1 MEKNTGY
8 PSVDR
13 KYEKENGFL
22 KNHPIIPSMSVY
34 NALGL
39 ISSFYR
45 DAIAVDCLD
54 LRITYQEL
62 LDTSKIL
69 SRAFKELGIKSNDI
83 ITASMPNFFQ
93 AIAVYLAANRIGA
106 VTTFIN
112 PGCSIEETKY
122 YLNEFE
128 SPLFINYDKG
138 LEYNFNIKKDTKVR
152 QVITLNH
159 NDINIKKFNDVKVG
173 DIGYSD
179 FISFNDMKLIADYY
193 KQYINTNYGGK
204 QDSMILFTSGSSG
217 NPKSVVLTNE
227 NILASGIYMKNTGN
241 VKTSIGER
249 CLVCV
254 PFSYPYGFVSSTLA
268 SLLTGREA
276 VLAPNIGKENI
287 EYFLS
292 KNPNMVFGSPALLEL
307 IRKNVS
313 DTQDLSSIHSFISGG
328 DFLSQAQ
335 AEEGKKFF
343 QEHNANVEI
352 YNGSGN
358 AESVGASTMP
368 LGVEVKPETVGR
380 VLLGSQAIV
389 VDPDTMEEL
398 KYGEEGMLCV
408 AGKHVFKEYYK
419 NPELTE
425 QAKFMYK
432 GKEYLKSGTMGRLAE
447 DGYFTLTGR
456 TSRFFIRADLNK
468 VYCEHVQQVVNN
480 IDGVEACVVVP
491 KPDDDLL
498 YVSKVYIVLKDGV
511 TASTELIDYII
522 EKCNHPVINKQT
534 GERMEL
540 KSFEI
545 PQSISF
551 IKNIPRT
558 PSADKINYRKL
569 EEMAKEEYEL
579 EKNQTLNKKL

>member
-1 MEKNTGY
+1 MKNDTGY

-13 KYEKENGFL
+13 KYEKENGIL
-22 KNHPIIPSMSVY
+22 KNHPFIPSVSVY
-34 NALGL
+34 NALGM

-45 DAIAVDCLD
+45 DAVAVDCLD

-62 LDTSKIL
+62 LNTSKIL
-69 SRAFKELGIKSNDI
+69 SRAFKELGIKPNDI
-83 ITASMPNFFQ
+83 IATSMPNFFQ
-93 AIAVYLAANRIGA
+93 AVAVYLAANRIGA
-106 VTTFIN
+106 ITTFLN
-112 PGCSIEETKY
+112 PGCSVEETKY

-128 SPLFINYDKG
+128 SPLFINYDKS
-138 LEYNFNIKKDTKVR
+138 LEYNLNIKKDTKVR
-152 QVITLNH
+152 QVITLNR
-159 NDINIKKFNDVKVG
+159 NDINIKRFNDIKSG

-193 KQYINTNYGGK
+193 KQYINTSFGGK
-204 QDSMILFTSGSSG
+204 QDSLILFTSGSSG
-217 NPKSVVLTNE
+217 IPKSVVLTNE

-241 VKTSIGER
+241 INTAIGER

-254 PFSYPYGFVSSTLA
+254 PFSYPYGFVSSALA

-276 VLAPNIGKENI
+276 VLAPNLSKDNI

-313 DTQDLSSIHSFISGG
+313 ETQDLSSVHSFISGG

-335 AEEGKKFF
+335 AAEGKLFF
-343 QEHNANVEI
+343 REHNSNVEI

-368 LGVEVKPETVGR
+368 LGAEVRPETVGR

-389 VDPDTMEEL
+389 VDPETLEEK

-408 AGKHVFKEYYK
+408 SGKHVFKEYYK

-425 QAKFMYK
+425 QAKFIFK
-432 GKEYLKSGTMGRLAE
+432 GREYLKTGTMGRLDE
-447 DGYFTLTGR
+447 KGYFTLTGR
-456 TSRFFIRADLNK
+456 ASRFFIRADLNK

-491 KPDDDLL
+491 KPDDELL
-498 YVSKVYIVLKDGV
+498 YISKVYIVLKQGIV
-511 TASTELIDYII
+511 ASDEMIEYII
-522 EKCNHPVINKQT
+522 EKCKHPVINKQT
-534 GERMEL
+534 GECMEL

-551 IKNIPRT
+551 IDEIPRT
-558 PSADKINYRKL
+558 QSADKINYRKL

-579 EKNQTLNKKL
+579 EKTNKIL